1 MKKVVLTI
9 VMLTLAGVHI
19 YAQRASGENQEK
31 LLENQVKMEAQLNSL
46 ASNQE
51 KLMQL
56 YGGDMDPNNE
66 VDQMSY
72 AYGLSVAESFKAQGM
87 DEFNMGAFMKGMS
100 SVLMGQP
107 TLMTVQEAQE
117 VINAYMA
124 KAKQAQA
131 EQARKRGKEFLM
143 ENAKRSEVTVTESGL
158 QYEVVKEGKGDAPQ
172 ASSKVTV
179 HYEGTTID
187 GQVFDSSK
195 QRGQPATFGLN
206 QVIKGWTEGLQLMKP
221 GAVHKLYIPSEL
233 AYGERGA
240 GQMIGPGETLIFEVE
255 LISIND

>member
-1 MKKVVLTI
+1 MKKILVSMIMIGATI
-9 VMLTLAGVHI
+9 GSG
-19 YAQRASGENQEK
+19 YAQKASSENQEK
-31 LLENQVKMEAQLNSL
+31 MLERQQKLEEQMATLEENQV
-46 ASNQE
+46 

-56 YGGDMDPNNE
+56 YGGDMDENNE

-72 AYGLSVAESFKAQGM
+72 AYGVSIAESFKMQGIQ
-87 DEFNMGAFMKGMS
+87 DFNMGAFMKGMS
-100 SVLMGQP
+100 AVLMGQP
-107 TLMTVQEAQE
+107 TSMSAQDAQQ
-117 VINAYMA
+117 VVNAYMTGM
-124 KAKQAQA
+124 KQKQA

-143 ENAKRSEVTVTESGL
+143 KNAERKEVTTTESGL
-158 QYEVVKEGKGDAPQ
+158 QYEVLKEGKGESPKATDQ
-172 ASSKVTV
+172 VTV

-221 GAVHKLYIPSEL
+221 GAVYKLYIPSEL

-255 LISIND
+255 LISVK